1 MKNILLLGFLLLL
14 CFNITEAQTNAGIP
28 DASTVLVVY
37 REPVDEGDTLS
48 QSIANYYKN
57 ARGIPAINFVPLQLP
72 RREINVGDWSDPHV
86 VKLGYSDE
94 YIQDSTWA

>member
-14 CFNITEAQTNAGIP
+14 SYNITEAQTNAGIP

-37 REPVDEGDTLS
+37 RVPTDESDTLS
-48 QSIANYYKN
+48 QAIMQYYVA
-57 ARGIPAINFVPLQLP
+57 ARGIPYPQNVVELQLP
-72 RREINVGDWSDPHV
+72 RREISVGDWSDPHV

-94 YIQDSTWA
+94 YIQR